1 MTLAAAGAVAVDA
14 LDPSDVD
21 AGIAAHYGDPMREQ
35 RLLATDVGL
44 VDRSNRGVLAVPGA
58 DRLSWLHSMTTQH
71 LEGLK
76 PMSGTEL
83 LVLSPHGHV
92 EHHAVAL
99 DDGST
104 TWLDLE
110 PGTALTL
117 LDFLDRMR
125 FLMRVE
131 PADVTGDWALL
142 SLVGPSSVD
151 AAKAVGAPPMSPPEQ
166 AAVPGA
172 KFAAGSVAS
181 GPTSRYDV
189 VAIPEGG
196 YARRMGYGVDLLV
209 PRPAVPD
216 IVATLGVPLAG
227 LWAFEAMRVTDR
239 RPRQGRETDHRTLPV
254 EVGWLADA
262 VHLDKGCYRGQ
273 ETVARVHN
281 LGKPPRRLVLL
292 HLDGVTTDELPA
304 PGSPVTTADGRPV
317 GFVGTAVRHFEL
329 GPIALAVVKRSVP
342 DDAALL
348 VGPTAAAID
357 PAAGVT

>member
-1 MTLAAAGAVAVDA
+1 MLAAAGAVAVDA

-71 LEGLK
+71 LEGLE

-110 PGTALTL
+110 PGTAVAL

-131 PADVTGDWALL
+131 PADVTGDWAVL

-151 AAKAVGAPPMSPPEQ
+151 AAKAVGPRPMSPPEV

-181 GPTSRYDV
+181 GPTSRYGV
-189 VAIPEGG
+189 VAITDGG

-209 PRPAVPD
+209 PRPAVPEV
-216 IVATLGVPLAG
+216 VATLGVPLAG
-227 LWAFEAMRVTDR
+227 LWAFEAMRVADR
-239 RPRQGRETDHRTLPV
+239 RPRLGRETDHRTLPA

-292 HLDGVTTDELPA
+292 HLDGVTTDELPT
-304 PGSPVTTADGRPV
+304 PGSPVTTVDGRAV

-329 GPIALAVVKRSVP
+329 GPVALAVVKRSLP
-342 DDAALL
+342 DDARLL
-348 VGPTAAAID
+348 VGRAAAAID
-357 PAAGVT
+357 PTAGGA